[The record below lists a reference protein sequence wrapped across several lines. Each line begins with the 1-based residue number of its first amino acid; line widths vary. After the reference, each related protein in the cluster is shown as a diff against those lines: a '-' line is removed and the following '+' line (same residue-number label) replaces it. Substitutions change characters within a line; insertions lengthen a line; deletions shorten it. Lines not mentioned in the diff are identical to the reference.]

1 MKLDVASKTGN
12 LVATV
17 EGLLSQIEQA
27 ATHYDMLGL
36 DYTAS
41 GGQIQIAYAQAV
53 KRLRHAQQSASHKN
67 SPGASAEGR
76 VNLALKRLAQAFS
89 VLTDAG
95 KKTEYDQFMLGRSAP
110 ETDQPSPASEMIKSL
125 ALHPEAAGSEE
136 DNRRRS
142 QRINLAI
149 MARVVGYD
157 RKAGRWEEDAETVNV
172 SRTGISLRL
181 NRQVR
186 HGLVVMLS
194 LPLPV
199 NLRNYGLTELNYT
212 IYAIVRRVQ
221 PAKGGERCVGLEFVG
236 EHPPAAF
243 ANKPW
248 TLFRTKNWQGANRRR
263 HPRRDCNDII
273 TLEYFDHAYQLVHS
287 EIVRAENVSEQGM
300 RVVARTAPAEI
311 ELLRFRHT
319 EQNSEHYAMVCNRY
333 VGEDGFERL
342 CLNLVDNSDVA
353 QQMRAQEQLRLEEAM
368 NALQSAPSETPIPMP
383 APAGSAPPPQPTALV
398 PPLETVRPATS
409 AKKILVADDDLSLR
423 RVLGKIL
430 KSAGYDV
437 ILVEDGLA
445 AVETAREEK
454 PDLVIT
460 DALMPR
466 LHGFLACK
474 EIKQI
479 KPTPKVIML
488 TAVYTKCS
496 YRVEATQRYGADE
509 LLTKPFVVADLLA
522 CVEKHLAA
530 SPMSV
535 SM

>member
-1 MKLDVASKTGN
+1 MV
-12 LVATV
+12 
-17 EGLLSQIEQA
+17 
-27 ATHYDMLGL
+27 
-36 DYTAS
+36 
-41 GGQIQIAYAQAV
+41 
-53 KRLRHAQQSASHKN
+53 
-67 SPGASAEGR
+67 
-76 VNLALKRLAQAFS
+76 
-89 VLTDAG
+89 
-95 KKTEYDQFMLGRSAP
+95 
-110 ETDQPSPASEMIKSL
+110 KSL
-125 ALHPEAAGSEE
+125 TLYPEAANAEE

-142 QRINLAI
+142 RRINLSITAQ
-149 MARVVGYD
+149 VVGYD
-157 RKAGRWEEDAETVNV
+157 RKAGRWEETAETVNV
-172 SRTGISLRL
+172 SRTGISVRL

-186 HGLVVMLS
+186 HGLVVMLT

-221 PAKGGERCVGLEFVG
+221 PAKGGGRFIGLEFVG
-236 EHPPAAF
+236 EHPPAAY
-243 ANKPW
+243 ASKPW
-248 TLFRTKNWQGANRRR
+248 TLFRTKNWQGMNRRR

-273 TLEYFDHAYQLVHS
+273 TLEYFDEAYQLAHT
-287 EIVRAENVSEQGM
+287 EIVRAENMSEQGM
-300 RVVARTAPAEI
+300 RVVARTAPAEV
-311 ELLRFRHT
+311 ELLRFCYSN
-319 EQNSEHYAMVCNRY
+319 QSSEHYALVCNRY

-342 CLNLVDNSDVA
+342 CLKLVDNSDVA
-353 QQMRAQEQLRLEEAM
+353 EQMRAHEQQRLEEAM
-368 NALQSAPSETPIPMP
+368 NAQQCVPLEMPVPALTPEIP
-383 APAGSAPPPQPTALV
+383 APRPQPPAFV
-398 PPLETVRPATS
+398 PPLETAQPATCT
-409 AKKILVADDDLSLR
+409 KKILVADDDLSLR

-522 CVEKHLAA
+522 CIEKHLAA
-530 SPMSV
+530 STASL
-535 SM
+535 SL